1 MARKPPKIITP
12 VLVTLLMGA
21 GLWTYFQPAF
31 EIQLSGFA
39 ARSWSAWDL
48 SRSAAGSVSRF
59 LPKHENKPQIK
70 IEVKTDFTGFLK
82 KLFPRRPGAG
92 SFQPTWQ
99 QWAGFV
105 LGLLIPAALAL
116 AYFCLLLSLAAQI
129 LHPEAIRRLS
139 GITLLAS
146 IYALAGV
153 FYLGREAEK
162 IYKASLDHASHGILG
177 LFSKSLVPEM
187 SVHPA
192 LALYGLPVL
201 AAAIFFLSCRK
212 R

>member
-1 MARKPPKIITP
+1 MARKAPKILTP
-12 VLVTLLMGA
+12 VLLTLTMGA

-39 ARSWSAWDL
+39 AKSWSAWDL
-48 SRSAAGSVSRF
+48 SRSAADSLSRF
-59 LPKHENKPQIK
+59 LPKRDNKPRIK
-70 IEVKTDFTGFLK
+70 IEVNTGFTDFLK
-82 KLFPRRPGAG
+82 KLFPRKPGDG

-116 AYFCLLLSLAAQI
+116 AYFCLLLSLAALI
-129 LHPEAIRRLS
+129 IHPEAIQRLS
-139 GITLLAS
+139 GITFLAS
-146 IYALAGV
+146 IYALVGV
-153 FYLGREAEK
+153 FYLGREAEQ
-162 IYKASLDHASHGILG
+162 IYKDSLAHASHGLLG
-177 LFSKSLVPEM
+177 LFSKSLVPQM

-192 LALYGLPVL
+192 IALYSLPLL
-201 AAAIFFLSCRK
+201 AAAIFFLSSRK